1 MADRME
7 ENKAGK
13 YELVKNDAEKAKTEG
28 GRLYYQTYIPAN
40 LKHVKV
46 AVDVES
52 AELKQIYQEIGK
64 MQGLA
69 FFERNLEGKNRKLC
83 MQEVTAMLEN
93 EGNKPELPDRFS
105 NQPANEI
112 KEKMNIY
119 TFLNK
124 ENSPSVRK
132 ILQGRA
138 QAGGKNYE
146 YRNVQIW
153 EDKEVKR
160 VSLREHNPS
169 APKHIPELMKGLE
182 EYSTRKDLP
191 DPIIHAGLLCYQFLT
206 IMPFEEDNE
215 LWAGLLIN
223 CFLREHLQQHLQQQG
238 INTEY
243 YIPFGRHL
251 LDSEEERKEAMRQVR
266 ESGDYGIWLHYFV
279 EMTGRALERTNRMI
293 MAVEQLHKE
302 SFSSIIKEK
311 QKELLQDII
320 IYMEE
325 TPVFAVADIEE
336 AFDIAY
342 NTAAKMIN
350 ILKKHDI
357 VREISERQRYRIF
370 CYESYVQEIL

>member
-13 YELVKNDAEKAKTEG
+13 YELVKNDAQRAKSEG
-28 GRLYYQTYIPAN
+28 GRLYYQTYIPAG
-40 LKHVKV
+40 LKRVKV
-46 AVDVES
+46 A
-52 AELKQIYQEIGK
+52 AEGENAGLKQIYREIGK
-64 MQGLA
+64 MQGLG
-69 FFERNLEGKNRKLC
+69 FFERDIEGKNRKLYI
-83 MQEVTAMLEN
+83 QEVTAMLES
-93 EGNKPELPDRFS
+93 EGNKPELPERFS

-112 KEKMNIY
+112 KEKMQIY
-119 TFLNK
+119 SFLDK
-124 ENSPSVRK
+124 ENGPSVRK

-138 QAGGKNYE
+138 QAGGKSYE
-146 YRNVQIW
+146 YRNVQVW
-153 EDKEVKR
+153 DDKEVKR

-206 IMPFEEDNE
+206 IMPFEKDNE
-215 LWAGLLIN
+215 LWTGLLIN
-223 CFLREHLQQHLQQQG
+223 CFLREQG

-243 YIPFGRHL
+243 YVPFGRYL

-266 ESGDYGIWLHYFV
+266 ESGDYSVWLHFFV

-293 MAVEQLHKE
+293 MTVEQLYKD
-302 SFSSIIKEK
+302 SVSSIIKEK
-311 QKELLQDII
+311 QRDLLQDII
-320 IYMEE
+320 LYMEE

-336 AFDIAY
+336 KFDVAY

-357 VREISERQRYRIF
+357 VHEISDRQRYRIF